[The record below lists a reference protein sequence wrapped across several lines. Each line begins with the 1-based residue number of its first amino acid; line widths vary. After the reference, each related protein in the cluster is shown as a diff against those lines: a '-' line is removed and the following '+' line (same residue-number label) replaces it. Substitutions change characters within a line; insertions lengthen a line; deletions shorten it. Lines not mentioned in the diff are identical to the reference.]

1 MNIQPSVV
9 VWTVICFVLLM
20 VILKSLL
27 FTPVLKVMDSRKE
40 KLEAAD
46 KKLREIEGIT
56 AENEKRLAEEKV
68 RAEAESIALSKKRV
82 EQIQSDGKKE
92 IENAR
97 RKCLSDIEEYR
108 QGITG
113 EYDKIVYS
121 VAPKM
126 ETAAAIFAK
135 NIISNRI

>member
-1 MNIQPSVV
+1 MNIQPSII
-9 VWTVICFVLLM
+9 VWTVICFLLLT
-20 VILKSLL
+20 VILKNLL
-27 FTPVLKVMDSRKE
+27 FTPVLRILDSRKE
-40 KLEAAD
+40 KVESAD
-46 KKLREIEGIT
+46 KKLKDIENIT
-56 AENEKRLAEEKV
+56 AENERRLAEEKV
-68 RAEAESIALSKKRV
+68 RAEAESIALAKSKV
-82 EQIQSDGKKE
+82 QQIQSQGKKE

-97 RKCLSDIEEYR
+97 RQCLSDIEKYR
-108 QGITG
+108 NGITG

>member
-1 MNIQPSVV
+1 MSIQPSVI

-20 VILKSLL
+20 VILKNLL
-27 FTPVLKVMDSRKE
+27 FTPVLKILDSRKE
-40 KLEAAD
+40 KIEAAD
-46 KKLREIEGIT
+46 KKLRDIESVK
-56 AENEKRLAEEKV
+56 AENERRIAEEKI
-68 RAEAESIALSKKRV
+68 RAEAESIAEAKEKV
-82 EQIQSDGKKE
+82 QQIQSRGKKE

-135 NIISNRI
+135 NIISDRI

>member
-1 MNIQPSVV
+1 MSIQPSVL
-9 VWTVICFVLLM
+9 VWTVICFLLLM
-20 VILKSLL
+20 VILKNLL
-27 FTPVLKVMDSRKE
+27 FTPVLRMMDSRKE
-40 KLEAAD
+40 KVEAAD
-46 KKLREIEGIT
+46 KKLKDIESIT
-56 AENEKRLAEEKV
+56 AENERRIAQEKL
-68 RAEAESIALSKKRV
+68 RAENESAAQAKLMV
-82 EQIQSDGKKE
+82 QQIQSQGKKE
-92 IENAR
+92 IENAQ
-97 RKCLSDIEEYR
+97 RKCLADIEEYR

>member
-1 MNIQPSVV
+1 MSIQPSVV

-20 VILKSLL
+20 AILKNLL
-27 FTPVLKVMDSRKE
+27 ITPVLRMMDSRKE
-40 KLEAAD
+40 KVEKAD
-46 KKLREIEGIT
+46 ARLREIKSVT
-56 AENEKRLAEEKV
+56 AENERRLAEEKA
-68 RAEAESIALSKKRV
+68 RAEARSIALAKEKV
-82 EQIQSDGKKE
+82 QQIQSDGKKE
-92 IENAR
+92 IEKAR
-97 RKCLSDIEEYR
+97 RQCLSDIEEYR

-135 NIISNRI
+135 NIISNRV

>member
-1 MNIQPSVV
+1 MTIQPSVI
-9 VWTVICFVLLM
+9 VWTVICFLLLM
-20 VILKSLL
+20 VILKNLL
-27 FTPVLKVMDSRKE
+27 FTPVLKMIDSRKE
-40 KLEAAD
+40 KIDAAD
-46 KKLREIEGIT
+46 KKLSDIENIT
-56 AENEKRLAEEKV
+56 AENERLMAQEKA
-68 RAEAESIALSKKRV
+68 RAESESIALAKEKV
-82 EQIQSDGKKE
+82 QQIQSRGKKE
-92 IENAR
+92 IENAQ

-108 QGITG
+108 NGITG

>member
-1 MNIQPSVV
+1 MNIQPSVI
-9 VWTVICFVLLM
+9 VWTVICFLLLT
-20 VILKSLL
+20 VILKNLL

-40 KLEAAD
+40 KVESAE
-46 KKLREIEGIT
+46 KKLKEIEAVK
-56 AENEKRLAEEKV
+56 AENEKRTEEARL
-68 RAEAESIALSKKRV
+68 RAEAESLAQAKIKV
-82 EQIQSDGKKE
+82 QQIQSQGKKE
-92 IENAR
+92 IENAQ

-113 EYDKIVYS
+113 EYDKIVFS

-135 NIISNRI
+135 NIISDRI

>member
-1 MNIQPSVV
+1 MNIQPSVI
-9 VWTVICFVLLM
+9 VWTVICFLLLM
-20 VILKSLL
+20 IILKNLL
-27 FTPVLKVMDSRKE
+27 FTPVLKMLDSRKA
-40 KLEAAD
+40 KVEAAD
-46 KKLREIEGIT
+46 KKLRDIESIE
-56 AENEKRLAEEKV
+56 AENTKRIAAEKI
-68 RAEAESIALSKKRV
+68 RAEAESVAEAKEKV
-82 EQIQSDGKKE
+82 QQIQSQGKKE
-92 IENAR
+92 IENAQ
-97 RKCLSDIEEYR
+97 RKCLSDIEKYR

>member
-1 MNIQPSVV
+1 MNIQPSVI
-9 VWTVICFVLLM
+9 VWTVICFLLLM
-20 VILKSLL
+20 IILKNLL
-27 FTPVLKVMDSRKE
+27 FTPVLKMLDSRKE
-40 KLEAAD
+40 KVEAAD
-46 KKLREIEGIT
+46 KKLRDIESIE
-56 AENEKRLAEEKV
+56 AENTKRIAAEKI
-68 RAEAESIALSKKRV
+68 RAEAESVAEAKEKVQL
-82 EQIQSDGKKE
+82 IQSQGKKE
-92 IENAR
+92 IENAQ
-97 RKCLSDIEEYR
+97 RKCLSDIEKYR

>member
-1 MNIQPSVV
+1 MSIQPSVL
-9 VWTVICFVLLM
+9 VWTVICFLLLM
-20 VILKSLL
+20 VILKNLL
-27 FTPVLKVMDSRKE
+27 FTPVLRMIDSRKE
-40 KLEAAD
+40 KVEAAD
-46 KKLREIEGIT
+46 KKLRDIESIT
-56 AENEKRLAEEKV
+56 AENERRIAREKL
-68 RAEAESIALSKKRV
+68 RAENESAAQAKLMV
-82 EQIQSDGKKE
+82 QQIQSQGKKE
-92 IENAR
+92 IENAQ
-97 RKCLSDIEEYR
+97 RKCLVDIEEYR

>member
-9 VWTVICFVLLM
+9 VWTVICFILLM
-20 VILKSLL
+20 VILKNLL
-27 FTPVLKVMDSRKE
+27 FAPVLKILDSRKA
-40 KLEAAD
+40 KVEAAD
-46 KKLREIEGIT
+46 KKLRDIESIN
-56 AENEKRLAEEKV
+56 AENERRIAEEKQ
-68 RAEAESIALSKKRV
+68 RAETESIAQAKEKV
-82 EQIQSDGKKE
+82 QQIQSQGKKE

-108 QGITG
+108 NGMTG

-135 NIISNRI
+135 NIISDRI

>member
-40 KLEAAD
+40 KLEAAE

>member
-1 MNIQPSVV
+1 MNIQLSVI
-9 VWTVICFVLLM
+9 VWTVICFLLLM
-20 VILKSLL
+20 VILKNLL
-27 FTPVLKVMDSRKE
+27 FTPILRMLDSRKA
-40 KLEAAD
+40 KIEAAD
-46 KKLREIEGIT
+46 KKLKDIERIT
-56 AENEKRLAEEKV
+56 LENEKRIAEEKI
-68 RAEAESIALSKKRV
+68 RAEAESIAAAKETV
-82 EQIQSDGKKE
+82 QQIQLKGKKE
-92 IENAR
+92 IENAQ